1 MATGGSNIRRRN
13 GPEMQSRNQGLFGT
27 GSRLPGTF
35 DTPSTDYNTRGVAES
50 QSCEC
55 PPGPCYCNGQSSYTA
70 RRRAEERIAIEAIA
84 AADIVEQNSG
94 FRGQFDFG
102 LGAGSTSDNI
112 AESRSRHSSRPRHSP
127 HSRRSSHSRHSS
139 RGRGRTQSVS
149 NDDTV
154 VAQTE
159 ASESLNGTYPDFEM
173 PQYVTYRD
181 LIIHPVSGQYEGIRN
196 TYQKPWWKEPG
207 LRKLNLTIGTLYLSA
222 VGNGYCS
229 SVIGGLLNID
239 SFRSLAKVSDH
250 FAMRTFLLITHLPIG
265 AICSLLLAASF
276 SDKHGRRA
284 ALLVGSGIMIAAALM
299 QGLVCTNYTCVSIT
313 RVTLGAGIG
322 VCQVAAPTLALEI
335 AIPRHRDFV
344 GIYYNAFW
352 YLGSVISAIVTYAAA
367 RYRMDS
373 IWGWRVPCVLQGLF
387 PFLQLLFAIYPGIP
401 ESPRYL
407 CSVLKNHEALRVV
420 ARYHGEDE
428 DFVDSEVPPD
438 RWYKR
443 IWKGLFSTSKQVG
456 REEREEPNTRE
467 EGAEGRQGETFRRR
481 EMSADKLAVLQEIE
495 SIKAVLLSEEYHA
508 RLERGDE
515 DLGELAH
522 YEYQGMQEQKFKYR
536 EIFKSS
542 KNLKRFFI
550 AVFVGAM
557 IQWAGNGVV
566 GWYLYPTFNSLGFRN
581 QTEAAI
587 INIGLQVWNL
597 IWATVGAFM
606 SLWIRRRTLWITTT
620 FGMMIPIAG
629 IAGVLSQASSVSG
642 STGEQ
647 TRIQGLCLMV
657 FVFLYW
663 AIYDVSYTPLQVG
676 YVVEVL
682 PYRWRSIGLAV
693 NWCSVM
699 VFGTFQQFIAAV
711 GIKSMTWR
719 YYLVNIGVLGFFLI
733 VIWFFFPETQ
743 DIPLEMVQ
751 FIFDKE
757 HQEAIQ
763 KARVKGA
770 KKRKAELRRIY
781 GIGSQRNMDEESE
794 VGTGSTSMNE
804 QRSLLNGSG
813 GGSRRSRD
821 NSIREPSRDGSTRG
835 TNQNNSVRGRSRDGS
850 VRRPSRDNSIR
861 RSSQDGSMRGPSRNR
876 PIERPSRQNSIERP
890 GQGHSIAMPSRNYSI
905 ERPSRN
911 HSTERPGQDH
921 FTERPSRNH
930 SMERLSR
937 DNHIERPSRDSS
949 ARRSNRGDSIR
960 ESRRDSFIEPV
971 RDNTIERP
979 RRDSSR
985 GRPSRDNSRGT
996 LGRDNSRRP
1005 SRDNSTRG
1013 SGREGYIQRN
1023 SRDNHIEAAD
1033 PGSSE
1038 TESDIG
1044 MAV

>member
-1 MATGGSNIRRRN
+1 MATGGSNVRRRN

-55 PPGPCYCNGQSSYTA
+55 PPGPCYCNGQSNYTA

-94 FRGQFDFG
+94 SRGQFDFG

-127 HSRRSSHSRHSS
+127 HSRRSSYSRHSS
-139 RGRGRTQSVS
+139 RERGRTQSVS

-407 CSVLKNHEALRVV
+407 CSILKNHEALRVV

-443 IWKGLFSTSKQVG
+443 IWGLFSTSKQLG

-522 YEYQGMQEQKFKYR
+522 YEYQGMLEQKFNYR

-676 YVVEVL
+676 RRRNKVDDME
-682 PYRWRSIGLAV
+682 
-693 NWCSVM
+693 
-699 VFGTFQQFIAAV
+699 
-711 GIKSMTWR
+711 
-719 YYLVNIGVLGFFLI
+719 
-733 VIWFFFPETQ
+733 

-794 VGTGSTSMNE
+794 VGTGSTNLE
-804 QRSLLNGSG
+804 
-813 GGSRRSRD
+813 
-821 NSIREPSRDGSTRG
+821 ITP
-835 TNQNNSVRGRSRDGS
+835 
-850 VRRPSRDNSIR
+850 
-861 RSSQDGSMRGPSRNR
+861 
-876 PIERPSRQNSIERP
+876 
-890 GQGHSIAMPSRNYSI
+890 
-905 ERPSRN
+905 
-911 HSTERPGQDH
+911 
-921 FTERPSRNH
+921 
-930 SMERLSR
+930 
-937 DNHIERPSRDSS
+937 
-949 ARRSNRGDSIR
+949 
-960 ESRRDSFIEPV
+960 
-971 RDNTIERP
+971 
-979 RRDSSR
+979 
-985 GRPSRDNSRGT
+985 
-996 LGRDNSRRP
+996 
-1005 SRDNSTRG
+1005 
-1013 SGREGYIQRN
+1013 
-1023 SRDNHIEAAD
+1023 
-1033 PGSSE
+1033 
-1038 TESDIG
+1038 
-1044 MAV
+1044 

>member
-1 MATGGSNIRRRN
+1 MATGGSNVRRRN
-13 GPEMQSRNQGLFGT
+13 GPEMQSRNQNLFGT

-35 DTPSTDYNTRGVAES
+35 DTSSTDYNTRGVAES
-50 QSCEC
+50 QSCGC

-70 RRRAEERIAIEAIA
+70 RRRAEERITIEAIA

-94 FRGQFDFG
+94 SRGQFDFG

-112 AESRSRHSSRPRHSP
+112 AESRSRHSSRPRHSS
-127 HSRRSSHSRHSS
+127 HSRRPSHSRHSS
-139 RGRGRTQSVS
+139 RERGRTRSVS

-159 ASESLNGTYPDFEM
+159 ASEILNGTNPDFEM

-181 LIIHPVSGQYEGIRN
+181 LITQPASGQYEGIRN

-250 FAMRTFLLITHLPIG
+250 FAMRTFLLITYLPIG
-265 AICSLLLAASF
+265 AICSLLPAALF
-276 SDKHGRRA
+276 SDKQGRRA
-284 ALLVGSGIMIAAALM
+284 ALLLGSGIMIAAALM
-299 QGLVCTNYTCVSIT
+299 QGLVCSNYTCVSVT
-313 RVTLGAGIG
+313 RVALGAGIG

-373 IWGWRVPCVLQGLF
+373 IWGWRVPCVIQGLF

-407 CSVLKNHEALRVV
+407 CSILKNHEALRVV
-420 ARYHGEDE
+420 ARYHGEDD
-428 DFVDSEVPPD
+428 DFVDSEVSTD

-443 IWKGLFSTSKQVG
+443 IWKGLFSTSKQVE

-467 EGAEGRQGETFRRR
+467 EGAGGRQGETLMR
-481 EMSADKLAVLQEIE
+481 EISADKLAVLQEIE
-495 SIKAVLLSEEYHA
+495 SIKVVLRSEEYHA

-522 YEYQGMQEQKFKYR
+522 YKYEGMHKQKVRYR
-536 EIFKSS
+536 EIFKGS

-597 IWATVGAFM
+597 IWATVGAFL
-606 SLWIRRRTLWITTT
+606 SLWIRRRTLWLTTT

-629 IAGVLSQASSVSG
+629 IAGVLSQVSS
-642 STGEQ
+642 
-647 TRIQGLCLMV
+647 
-657 FVFLYW
+657 
-663 AIYDVSYTPLQVG
+663 VG

-699 VFGTFQQFIAAV
+699 LFGTFQQFIAAV

-719 YYLVNIGVLGFFLI
+719 YYLVNVGILAFFMI
-733 VIWFFFPETQ
+733 VVWFFFPETQ
-743 DIPLEMVQ
+743 DVPLEMVQ

-794 VGTGSTSMNE
+794 VGTGSTK
-804 QRSLLNGSG
+804 
-813 GGSRRSRD
+813 
-821 NSIREPSRDGSTRG
+821 
-835 TNQNNSVRGRSRDGS
+835 
-850 VRRPSRDNSIR
+850 RPSWN
-861 RSSQDGSMRGPSRNR
+861 
-876 PIERPSRQNSIERP
+876 
-890 GQGHSIAMPSRNYSI
+890 
-905 ERPSRN
+905 
-911 HSTERPGQDH
+911 
-921 FTERPSRNH
+921 
-930 SMERLSR
+930 
-937 DNHIERPSRDSS
+937 SS
-949 ARRSNRGDSIR
+949 ARRFDQSDSTR
-960 ESRRDSFIEPV
+960 ESRRDSFIEPGW
-971 RDNTIERP
+971 DNTIGRP
-979 RRDSSR
+979 RRDISR
-985 GRPSRDNSRGT
+985 G
-996 LGRDNSRRP
+996 RP

-1013 SGREGYIQRN
+1013 SGREGYIRRS
-1023 SRDNHIEAAD
+1023 SRDSYIEATD
-1033 PGSSE
+1033 LGSSE
-1038 TESDIG
+1038 TEPDIG

>member
-1 MATGGSNIRRRN
+1 MATGGSNVRRRN
-13 GPEMQSRNQGLFGT
+13 GPEMQSRNQNLFGT
-27 GSRLPGTF
+27 GSRLPGTS
-35 DTPSTDYNTRGVAES
+35 DTLPTDYNTRGSADS

-55 PPGPCYCNGQSSYTA
+55 PPGPCYCNGQFSYTA

-84 AADIVEQNSG
+84 AADIVEQNS
-94 FRGQFDFG
+94 RSKGQFDFG

-112 AESRSRHSSRPRHSP
+112 AESRSRHSSRPRNSS

-139 RGRGRTQSVS
+139 RERGRTRSVS

-159 ASESLNGTYPDFEM
+159 ASEGLNGTNPDFEM

-181 LIIHPVSGQYEGIRN
+181 LIIHPASGQYEGIRN
-196 TYQKPWWKEPG
+196 TYQKPWWRVPG

-250 FAMRTFLLITHLPIG
+250 FAMRTFLLITYLPIG
-265 AICSLLLAASF
+265 AVCLLILAASF
-276 SDKHGRRA
+276 SDKYGRRA
-284 ALLVGSGIMIAAALM
+284 ALLVGSAMMVAAALM

-352 YLGSVISAIVTYAAA
+352 YLGSVISSIVTYAAA
-367 RYRMDS
+367 RYRMD
-373 IWGWRVPCVLQGLF
+373 I
-387 PFLQLLFAIYPGIP
+387 
-401 ESPRYL
+401 
-407 CSVLKNHEALRVV
+407 
-420 ARYHGEDE
+420 ARYHGEDD
-428 DFVDSEVPPD
+428 DFVDSEVPTD
-438 RWYKR
+438 RWYRR
-443 IWKGLFSTSKQVG
+443 IWRGLFSTSKQPRG
-456 REEREEPNTRE
+456 EGREEPNMRE
-467 EGAEGRQGETFRRR
+467 EGVEERQGETLRRR
-481 EMSADKLAVLQEIE
+481 GILADKLAVLQEIE
-495 SIKAVLLSEEYHA
+495 SIKAVLRSEEYHA

-522 YEYQGMQEQKFKYR
+522 YEYRGMLEQEFSYR
-536 EIFKSS
+536 EFAKGS
-542 KNLKRFFI
+542 KNWKRFFI

-606 SLWIRRRTLWITTT
+606 SLWIRRRTLWLTTT

-682 PYRWRSIGLAV
+682 PYRLRSMGLAV

-699 VFGTFQQFIAAV
+699 VFGIFQPAV

-719 YYLVNIGVLGFFLI
+719 YYLVNLGVLGFFLI
-733 VIWFFFPETQ
+733 MIWFFFPETQ

-763 KARVKGA
+763 KARIKGA

-781 GIGSQRNMDEESE
+781 GIGSRRNMDEESE
-794 VGTGSTSMNE
+794 VGTGSTSINE

-835 TNQNNSVRGRSRDGS
+835 TNRNNSVRGRSRDGS
-850 VRRPSRDNSIR
+850 VRRLSRDNSIR
-861 RSSQDGSMRGPSRNR
+861 RSSQDGSMRGPSRDR
-876 PIERPSRQNSIERP
+876 PIERPSRNNSIGRP
-890 GQGHSIAMPSRNYSI
+890 GQDHLIAMPSRNHSI

-911 HSTERPGQDH
+911 HSIERPGQDH
-921 FTERPSRNH
+921 FIERLSRNH
-930 SMERLSR
+930 SVGRPSQ

-960 ESRRDSFIEPV
+960 ASRRDSSIEPG
-971 RDNTIERP
+971 RNNTIERP
-979 RRDSSR
+979 R
-985 GRPSRDNSRGT
+985 RDNSRGT

-1005 SRDNSTRG
+1005 SRDNSTRR
-1013 SGREGYIQRN
+1013 SGREGYIRGT
-1023 SRDNHIEAAD
+1023 SRDGHIEAAD